1 MKIDKL
7 RRDAVRSRERVE
19 NVTSLSRTRL
29 ETVVGG
35 GDDVPPEICAI
46 HFYYPQDVLE

>member
-7 RRDAVRSRERVE
+7 RREAVRSRERVE
-19 NVTSLSRTRL
+19 KTLDLSRSTL
-29 ETVVGG
+29 DSVVGG
-35 GDDVPPEICAI
+35 CDEVPPEICAI

>member
-7 RRDAVRSRERVE
+7 RREAVRSRERVE
-19 NVTSLSRTRL
+19 KTTDLSRSTL
-29 ETVVGG
+29 ETVVGSH
-35 GDDVPPEICAI
+35 DDAETCAI

>member
-7 RRDAVRSRERVE
+7 RRDAVRSRGRVE

-29 ETVVGG
+29 ETIVSGQDG
-35 GDDVPPEICAI
+35 VPPEICEI
-46 HFYYPQDVLE
+46 HFNYPHDVLE

>member
-7 RRDAVRSRERVE
+7 RREAVRSRERVE
-19 NVTSLSRTRL
+19 KTTDLSRSTL

-35 GDDVPPEICAI
+35 HDHVPPEICEI